1 MLGKD
6 GGAALFSDGEN
17 FVLMTDVQIM
27 SRSFDKNFGSAWIL
41 LAGATTYLGQAVRG
55 YWIPYIYM

>member
-41 LAGATTYLGQAVRG
+41 LAGATT
-55 YWIPYIYM
+55 